1 MAGSR
6 ASQILSLAVRCVT
19 YALRRQ
25 PVNLSSGALVGQ
37 AADRYNQ
44 AMRRPMRLG
53 LAIAILLIAIF
64 AAYSAVWFVIAG
76 RLEDGV
82 VQWAG
87 SLRAQNLDLS
97 WRTIR
102 VGGFP
107 LALSVTLSGARLRN
121 LATTAPNGEVQAPL
135 LSGTARLWNL
145 RVWQLTA
152 SDGLSGTAHLAGD
165 AVATLSARA
174 ASVSVAVP
182 DDGGATLW
190 LGLTEPAADAGVHLA
205 AREADLWLVLPSH
218 MPQTH
223 TEPAMGLAADVRG
236 LSLPAAPAPF
246 GATVDEIALGIT
258 VMGAIPAAPPRRAA
272 DVWRDSGGTLELDHL
287 ALRWGSVRV
296 TGSGTLALDPD
307 LQPIGG
313 FSGTIGGYD
322 ELLKGLVA
330 AGRLRPGD
338 ARLAGFALAM
348 LAKTGPDGRKEIA
361 TSFTI
366 QNGEMYLGPAKLGK
380 APRITWE

>member
-1 MAGSR
+1 
-6 ASQILSLAVRCVT
+6 
-19 YALRRQ
+19 
-25 PVNLSSGALVGQ
+25 
-37 AADRYNQ
+37 
-44 AMRRPMRLG
+44 MRRPTRLG
-53 LAIAILLIAIF
+53 LAIVIPLIAIF
-64 AAYSAVWFVIAG
+64 GAYSAVWFVIAG

-97 WRTIR
+97 WQTIR

-107 LALSVTLSGARLRN
+107 LALRVTLSEVGLRN
-121 LATTAPNGEVQAPL
+121 LATTAPNGALQAPL

-152 SDGLSGTAHLAGD
+152 SDGLSATANLAGD

-174 ASVSVAVP
+174 ASGSVAIP

-190 LGLTEPAADAGVHLA
+190 LGLTEPAADTGVRLA
-205 AREADLWLVLPSH
+205 ARDADLWLVLPPH
-218 MPQTH
+218 PPQTH
-223 TEPAMGLAADVRG
+223 SDPAVGIALDLHA
-236 LSLPAAPAPF
+236 LTLPAVPAPF
-246 GATVDEIALGIT
+246 GAAVDEIALGIT
-258 VMGAIPAAPPRRAA
+258 VKGAIPAAPPRQAA
-272 DVWRDSGGTLELDHL
+272 AAWSTAGGTLELDHL
-287 ALRWGSVRV
+287 ALRWDTLRV

-313 FSGTIGGYD
+313 FSGTIAGYD
-322 ELLKGLVA
+322 ELLRGLVA

-338 ARLAGFALAM
+338 ARLAGFGLAM
-348 LAKTGPDGRKEIA
+348 LAKPGQDGRPEIA

-380 APRITWE
+380 APRIDWQ